1 MLHCTHS
8 VAPIAVVALVNFIL
22 SWLWYSPLLFAK
34 PWLIALG
41 LDPNRGPKD
50 MTDAEKK
57 RMPFLF
63 LGGVASSVLRATSLA
78 VLVSSLGAKSFGE
91 GAAIGLLTWAGFALT
106 YSFDTLWE
114 GRKGKV
120 LLINNGLLVLTHAV
134 FGGVL
139 AVWG

>member
-1 MLHCTHS
+1 MLQCTHS
-8 VAPIAVVALVNFIL
+8 VAPIALVALANFLL
-22 SWLWYSPLLFAK
+22 SWVWYSPLLFAK
-34 PWLIALG
+34 PWMIALG
-41 LDPNRGPKD
+41 LDPNRGAKD
-50 MTDAEKK
+50 MTDAEKR

-63 LGGVASSVLRATSLA
+63 LGGALSSVLRATALA
-78 VLVSSLGAKSFGE
+78 VLASSLGAKTFSD

-120 LLINNGLLVLTHAV
+120 LLINNGLLVLTHAT

-139 AVWG
+139 AIWG